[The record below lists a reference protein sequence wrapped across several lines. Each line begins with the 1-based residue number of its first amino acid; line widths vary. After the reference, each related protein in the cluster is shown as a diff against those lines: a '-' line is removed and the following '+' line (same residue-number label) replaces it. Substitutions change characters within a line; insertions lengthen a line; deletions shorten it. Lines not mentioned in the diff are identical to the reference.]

1 LLTSGRGNSSSSI
14 NIVEEDHIYFRA
26 IRGRPVKLWWWSSDF
41 KGKTL
46 WANSSDLFLQFPILA
61 EIMGR
66 GSWCAVTAL
75 IRKRKHKSPM
85 AVYLREGRGRNGLNV
100 GLWARSIMGSNKA
113 VGYTIGRGSVR
124 LSSKIK
130 VLLGDDTNYEN
141 GLTWK

>member
-1 LLTSGRGNSSSSI
+1 
-14 NIVEEDHIYFRA
+14 
-26 IRGRPVKLWWWSSDF
+26 
-41 KGKTL
+41 
-46 WANSSDLFLQFPILA
+46 
-61 EIMGR
+61 
-66 GSWCAVTAL
+66 
-75 IRKRKHKSPM
+75 M